1 MLRLPASELNIKRW
15 NYPLWKLYLIICV
28 CREWWLWCRSRAI
41 MRSGEWCLHFRWDL
55 LLWHLTSDMCLLKV
69 GDLVNVTCY
78 SRGSSPP
85 AQLQWSVNGER
96 VSKAELLMDILSVH
110 TEDSVQFTF
119 STFRSSLTHAA
130 LQQIYFNGHFRR
142 REGQIGRVHKDFE
155 TIFYSQILWSNHLG
169 SSWSHPG
176 VTLEYP
182 KVVEDL
188 TLTQDE

>member
-1 MLRLPASELNIKRW
+1 MKTLFDHLCLQRVMVVVQEPRDNEIRGVVPSFQVRSPA
-15 NYPLWKLYLIICV
+15 
-28 CREWWLWCRSRAI
+28 
-41 MRSGEWCLHFRWDL
+41 
-55 LLWHLTSDMCLLKV
+55 LTSDVCLLKV

-110 TEDSVQFTF
+110 TEDSAQFTF

-169 SSWSHPG
+169 SS
-176 VTLEYP
+176 
-182 KVVEDL
+182 
-188 TLTQDE
+188 